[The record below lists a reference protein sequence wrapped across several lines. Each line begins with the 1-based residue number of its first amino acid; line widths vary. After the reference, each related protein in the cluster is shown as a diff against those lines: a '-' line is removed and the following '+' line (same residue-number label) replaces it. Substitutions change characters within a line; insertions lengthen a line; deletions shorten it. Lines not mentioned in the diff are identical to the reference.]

1 MYRVSVYGKVSIRK
15 RIFGEQTNKWTDNE
29 ELTECEC
36 GVAVDD
42 NDDNDDEDDDDDGCN
57 EEDDDDNNGIN
68 YGEYNN
74 NSGR

>member
-42 NDDNDDEDDDDDGCN
+42 NDDNDDDDGCN